1 MTFERVGGPL
11 TELSSEDFDVEGY
24 IRDLSS
30 RCDSSSELEKER
42 KHIQKLTEETAM
54 KLKQNVYKNYSLF
67 IDTSKEISHLET
79 EMFELSHQL
88 HEQESLA
95 HSIRKMHTLA
105 DGSQRQA
112 DSSGK
117 DEKRSIASLLETVEG
132 CSSVTEVPGR
142 YLIHS
147 SHLVEI
153 DPESLEP
160 GNYVR
165 AFLLNDSLMIAT
177 FIKKRRGPVKYK
189 FEALYELDNMAIVDV
204 KEDKLR
210 YTFRILMFP
219 DSHMYQAENQAS
231 KKEWFTLLEATKQKR
246 KATRD
251 ALKNETEETTIET
264 KQLWQKKIQRNEL
277 LTVDWLKDV
286 PENLDVFIAQR
297 DFEQAISLIE
307 KTKAYLKDFSDSH
320 ILRDVR
326 ARLGHRTANLSNV
339 LMKEL
344 EASPRGS
351 LRGGPRAA
359 RRAVNYLLRLGRAS
373 QACSLFLQNHQ
384 QVIHYDLSQIK
395 AEGSTH
401 LHVQNLSKA
410 FYSGLRNA
418 ALEFQRAFSDNN
430 GSYSAFIVWC
440 IEELKHFG
448 EMLVQIA
455 FKNPLSII
463 TECMMTVCAESRKL
477 EEIGLDLTHSLIS
490 HLHSS
495 LCQAMGDGKQQ
506 IVEACAIMA
515 DAEGWEAVDYR
526 KEPAKL
532 SELILEMD
540 NIGVSD
546 FSNLVIQNIVDLS
559 STTINFCRQMVQLMN
574 DALKIYVPEL
584 YGDIITNICDAFT
597 SICDVY
603 LRAINND
610 NNVVCRNFIIKNA
623 QFTIDTFLPSFGI
636 QMETQLARPIPEFT
650 DLVEHLRKNLDEYY
664 DKAGGLVDEEEED
677 TI

>member
-1 MTFERVGGPL
+1 MAFERVGGL
-11 TELSSEDFDVEGY
+11 KSELSGDDFDVDRY
-24 IRDLSS
+24 IHKLSS
-30 RCDSSSELEKER
+30 RCDSSAELDKQR
-42 KHIQKLTEETAM
+42 HRIQKVAEETALE
-54 KLKQNVYKNYSLF
+54 LKQNVFKNYSLF

-79 EMFELSHQL
+79 EIFELSHQL

-95 HSIRKMHTLA
+95 HSMQKMTMSA
-105 DGSQRQA
+105 DGSQRQT
-112 DSSGK
+112 DSSSK

-147 SHLVEI
+147 THLVEI

-177 FIKKRRGPVKYK
+177 FIKRRRGPVKYK
-189 FEALYELDNMAIVDV
+189 FAALFELDNMAIVDV
-204 KEDKLR
+204 KEDIIR
-210 YTFRILMFP
+210 HTFRVLMFP
-219 DSHMYQAENQAS
+219 DSHMYQAENPAA
-231 KKEWFTLLEATKQKR
+231 KKEWLALLESTKQKR

-251 ALKNETEETTIET
+251 ALKTEDESSAVAT
-264 KQLWQKKIQRNEL
+264 KQLWQKELEQNEL

-326 ARLGHRTANLSNV
+326 ARLGHRIAQLSNV

-373 QACSLFLQNHQ
+373 QACNLFLQNHQ
-384 QVIHYDLSQIK
+384 QVIHHDLSQIK

-410 FYSGLRNA
+410 FYAGLKNA

-430 GSYSAFIVWC
+430 GSYSAFIAWC
-440 IEELKHFG
+440 VDEIKHFG
-448 EMLVQIA
+448 ILLINIA
-455 FKNPLSII
+455 FSKNPLSTI
-463 TECMMTVCAESRKL
+463 TECMVTVRAESHKL
-477 EEIGLDLTHSLIS
+477 EEIGLDLTRTLIGQ
-490 HLHSS
+490 LHPS
-495 LCQAMGDGKQQ
+495 LCEAMGDGKQQ
-506 IVEACAIMA
+506 IVESCAMMA

-526 KEPAKL
+526 NEPAKL
-532 SELILEMD
+532 SEIILEMD

-546 FSNLVIQNIVDLS
+546 FSNLVIRNVVDLS
-559 STTINFCRQMVQLMN
+559 STTINFCRQMVQFMN
-574 DALKIYVPEL
+574 DTMKIYVPEL
-584 YGDIITNICDAFT
+584 YGDIVSNICDAFT
-597 SICDVY
+597 SICEVY
-603 LRAINND
+603 LKAINDD
-610 NNVVCRNFIIKNA
+610 NYIVCRDFIIKNA

-636 QMETQLARPIPEFT
+636 QMENQLARPIPEFT
-650 DLVEHLRKNLDEYY
+650 DLVEHLRIDLDKCL
-664 DKAGGLVDEEEED
+664 DSDSLAGEDEN

>member
-1 MTFERVGGPL
+1 MAFERVGGL
-11 TELSSEDFDVEGY
+11 KSELSGEDFDVDGY
-24 IRDLSS
+24 IHKLSS
-30 RCDSSSELEKER
+30 RCDSSAELDKQR
-42 KHIQKLTEETAM
+42 HRIQKVAEETAM
-54 KLKQNVYKNYSLF
+54 ELKQNVFKNYSLF

-79 EMFELSHQL
+79 EIFELSHQL

-95 HSIRKMHTLA
+95 HSMQKMTIST
-105 DGSQRQA
+105 DGSQRQT
-112 DSSGK
+112 DPSSK

-147 SHLVEI
+147 THLVEI

-177 FIKKRRGPVKYK
+177 FIKRRRGPVKYK
-189 FEALYELDNMAIVDV
+189 FAALFELDNMAIVDV
-204 KEDKLR
+204 KEDIIR
-210 YTFRILMFP
+210 HTFRILMFP
-219 DSHMYQAENQAS
+219 DSHMYQAENPAA
-231 KKEWFTLLEATKQKR
+231 KKEWLALLESTKQKR

-251 ALKNETEETTIET
+251 ALKTEDESSAVAT
-264 KQLWQKKIQRNEL
+264 KQLWQKELEQNEL

-326 ARLGHRTANLSNV
+326 ARLGHRIAQLSNV

-373 QACSLFLQNHQ
+373 QACNLFLQNHQ
-384 QVIHYDLSQIK
+384 QVIHHDLSQIK

-410 FYSGLRNA
+410 FYAGLRNA
-418 ALEFQRAFSDNN
+418 ALEFQRAFIDNN
-430 GSYSAFIVWC
+430 GSYSAFIAWC
-440 IEELKHFG
+440 VDELKHFG
-448 EMLVQIA
+448 SLLINIA
-455 FKNPLSII
+455 FSKNPLSII
-463 TECMMTVCAESRKL
+463 TECMMTVCIESHKL
-477 EEIGLDLTHSLIS
+477 EEIGLDLTHTLIGQ
-490 HLHSS
+490 LHPS
-495 LCQAMGDGKQQ
+495 LCQAMGDGKKQ
-506 IVEACAIMA
+506 IVESCAMMA

-526 KEPAKL
+526 NEPAKL
-532 SELILEMD
+532 SEIILEMD

-546 FSNLVIQNIVDLS
+546 FSNLVIRNVVDLS
-559 STTINFCRQMVQLMN
+559 STTINFCRHMVQYMN
-574 DALKIYVPEL
+574 DTLKIYVPEL
-584 YGDIITNICDAFT
+584 YGDIVSNICDAFT
-597 SICDVY
+597 GICEVY
-603 LRAINND
+603 LKAIID
-610 NNVVCRNFIIKNA
+610 DSYIVCRDFIIKNA

-636 QMETQLARPIPEFT
+636 QMENQLARPIPEFT
-650 DLVEHLRKNLDEYY
+650 DLVEHLRIDLDKCL
-664 DKAGGLVDEEEED
+664 DTDDLADEDEED

>member
-1 MTFERVGGPL
+1 MTFERVGGL
-11 TELSSEDFDVEGY
+11 KSELSGDDFDVDGY
-24 IRDLSS
+24 IHKLSS
-30 RCDSSSELEKER
+30 RCDSSAELDKQR
-42 KHIQKLTEETAM
+42 HRIQKVAEETAM
-54 KLKQNVYKNYSLF
+54 ELKQNVFKNYSLF

-79 EMFELSHQL
+79 EIFELSHQL

-95 HSIRKMHTLA
+95 HSMQKMTISA
-105 DGSQRQA
+105 NGNQRQT

-147 SHLVEI
+147 THLVEI

-177 FIKKRRGPVKYK
+177 FIKRRRGPVKYK
-189 FEALYELDNMAIVDV
+189 FAALFELDNMAIVDV
-204 KEDKLR
+204 KEDIIR
-210 YTFRILMFP
+210 HTFRILMFP
-219 DSHMYQAENQAS
+219 DSHMYQAENPAA
-231 KKEWFTLLEATKQKR
+231 KKEWLTLLESTKQKR

-251 ALKNETEETTIET
+251 ALKTEDESSAVAT
-264 KQLWQKKIQRNEL
+264 KQLWQKELEQNEL

-326 ARLGHRTANLSNV
+326 ARLGHRIAQLSNV

-373 QACSLFLQNHQ
+373 QACNLFLQNHQ
-384 QVIHYDLSQIK
+384 QVIHHDLSQIK

-410 FYSGLRNA
+410 FYAGLRNA

-430 GSYSAFIVWC
+430 GSYSAFIAWC
-440 IEELKHFG
+440 VDEIKHFG
-448 EMLVQIA
+448 MLLISIA
-455 FKNPLSII
+455 FSKNPLSTI
-463 TECMMTVCAESRKL
+463 TECMVTVCIESHKL
-477 EEIGLDLTHSLIS
+477 EEIGLDLTHTLIGQ
-490 HLHSS
+490 LHPS
-495 LCQAMGDGKQQ
+495 LCEAMGDGKQQ
-506 IVEACAIMA
+506 IVESCAMMA

-526 KEPAKL
+526 NEPAKL
-532 SELILEMD
+532 SEIILEMD

-546 FSNLVIQNIVDLS
+546 FSNLVIRNVVDLS
-559 STTINFCRQMVQLMN
+559 STTINFCQQMVQFMN
-574 DALKIYVPEL
+574 DTLKIYVPEL
-584 YGDIITNICDAFT
+584 YGDIVSNICDAFT
-597 SICDVY
+597 SICEVY
-603 LRAINND
+603 LKAINDD
-610 NNVVCRNFIIKNA
+610 NYIVCRDFIIKNA

-636 QMETQLARPIPEFT
+636 QMENQLSRPIPEFT
-650 DLVEHLRKNLDEYY
+650 DLVEHLRIDLEKCLDT
-664 DKAGGLVDEEEED
+664 DSLADEDED

>member
-1 MTFERVGGPL
+1 MSFERVGGL
-11 TELSSEDFDVEGY
+11 QSDLSEEDFDVEGY

-30 RCDSSSELEKER
+30 RCDSSAELDKQR
-42 KHIQKLTEETAM
+42 HRIQKVAEETAM
-54 KLKQNVYKNYSLF
+54 KLKQNVFKNYSLF

-95 HSIRKMHTLA
+95 HSIRKMYVSA
-105 DGSQRQA
+105 DGSQRQT

-210 YTFRILMFP
+210 HTFRILMFP
-219 DSHMYQAENQAS
+219 DSHMYQAENQAA

-251 ALKNETEETTIET
+251 ALKSETEDTAIET
-264 KQLWQKKIQRNEL
+264 KQLWQNEMEQNEL

-307 KTKAYLKDFSDSH
+307 KTKSYLKDFSDSH
-320 ILRDVR
+320 ILRDLR

-373 QACSLFLQNHQ
+373 QACKLFLQNHH

-401 LHVQNLSKA
+401 LHIQNLSKA

-418 ALEFQRAFSDNN
+418 ALEFQRAFVDNN

-440 IEELKHFG
+440 IDELKHFG
-448 EMLVQIA
+448 DMLVDIA
-455 FKNPLSII
+455 FKNHPLSTI
-463 TECMMTVCAESRKL
+463 TECIMTVCTESRKL

-490 HLHSS
+490 HLHPS
-495 LCQAMGDGKQQ
+495 LCQAMGDGKHQT
-506 IVEACAIMA
+506 VEACTIMA

-559 STTINFCRQMVQLMN
+559 STTIHFCRQMVQFMN

-597 SICDVY
+597 GIYDVY
-603 LRAINND
+603 LRAIDND
-610 NNVVCRNFIIKNA
+610 NYFVCRNFIIKNA

-636 QMETQLARPIPEFT
+636 KMETRLGRPIPEFT
-650 DLVEHLRKNLDEYY
+650 ELVEHLRGSLDECC
-664 DKAGGLVDEEEED
+664 DNTGLVDEEEED

>member
-1 MTFERVGGPL
+1 MAFERVGGL
-11 TELSSEDFDVEGY
+11 KSELSGDDFDVDRY
-24 IRDLSS
+24 IHKLSS
-30 RCDSSSELEKER
+30 RCDSSAELDKQR
-42 KHIQKLTEETAM
+42 HRIQKVAEETAM
-54 KLKQNVYKNYSLF
+54 ELKQNVFKNYSLF

-79 EMFELSHQL
+79 EIFELSHQL

-95 HSIRKMHTLA
+95 HSMQKMTMSA
-105 DGSQRQA
+105 DGSQRQT
-112 DSSGK
+112 DSSSK

-147 SHLVEI
+147 THLVEI

-177 FIKKRRGPVKYK
+177 FIKRRRGPVKYK
-189 FEALYELDNMAIVDV
+189 FAALFELDNMAIVDV
-204 KEDKLR
+204 KEDIIR
-210 YTFRILMFP
+210 HTFRILMFP
-219 DSHMYQAENQAS
+219 DSHMYQAENPAA
-231 KKEWFTLLEATKQKR
+231 KKEWLTLLESTKQKR

-251 ALKNETEETTIET
+251 ALKTEDESSAVAT
-264 KQLWQKKIQRNEL
+264 KQLWQKELEQNEL

-326 ARLGHRTANLSNV
+326 ARLGHRIAQLSNV

-373 QACSLFLQNHQ
+373 QACNLFLQNHQ
-384 QVIHYDLSQIK
+384 QVIHHDLSQIK

-410 FYSGLRNA
+410 FYAGLRNA

-430 GSYSAFIVWC
+430 GSYSAFIAWC
-440 IEELKHFG
+440 VDEIKHFG
-448 EMLVQIA
+448 ILLINIA
-455 FKNPLSII
+455 FSKNPLSTI
-463 TECMMTVCAESRKL
+463 TECMVTVCAESHKL
-477 EEIGLDLTHSLIS
+477 EEIGLDLTHTLIGQ
-490 HLHSS
+490 LHPS
-495 LCQAMGDGKQQ
+495 LCEAMGDGKQQ
-506 IVEACAIMA
+506 IVESCAMMA

-526 KEPAKL
+526 NEPAKL
-532 SELILEMD
+532 SEIVLEMD

-546 FSNLVIQNIVDLS
+546 FSNLVIRNVVDLS
-559 STTINFCRQMVQLMN
+559 STTINFCRQMVQFMN
-574 DALKIYVPEL
+574 DTLKIYVPEL
-584 YGDIITNICDAFT
+584 YGDIVSNICDAFT
-597 SICDVY
+597 SICEVY
-603 LRAINND
+603 LKAINDD
-610 NNVVCRNFIIKNA
+610 NYIVCRDFIIKNA

-636 QMETQLARPIPEFT
+636 QMENQLARPIPEFT
-650 DLVEHLRKNLDEYY
+650 DLVEHLRIDLDKCL
-664 DKAGGLVDEEEED
+664 DSDSLAGEDEN

>member
-1 MTFERVGGPL
+1 MTFERVGGL
-11 TELSSEDFDVEGY
+11 KSELSGDDFKVDEY
-24 IRDLSS
+24 IHKLSS
-30 RCDSSSELEKER
+30 RCDSSAELDKQR
-42 KHIQKLTEETAM
+42 HRIQKVAEETAM
-54 KLKQNVYKNYSLF
+54 ELKQNVFKNYSLF

-79 EMFELSHQL
+79 EIFELSHQL

-95 HSIRKMHTLA
+95 HAMQKMTISA
-105 DGSQRQA
+105 DGNQRQA
-112 DSSGK
+112 DPGSK

-177 FIKKRRGPVKYK
+177 FIKRRRGPVKYK
-189 FEALYELDNMAIVDV
+189 FSTLFELDNMAIVDV
-204 KEDKLR
+204 KEDIIR
-210 YTFRILMFP
+210 HTFRILMFP
-219 DSHMYQAENQAS
+219 DSHMYQAENPAA
-231 KKEWFTLLEATKQKR
+231 KKEWLALLESTKQKR

-251 ALKNETEETTIET
+251 ALKTEDESSAVAT
-264 KQLWQKKIQRNEL
+264 KQLWQKELEQNEL

-326 ARLGHRTANLSNV
+326 ARLGHRIAQLSNV

-384 QVIHYDLSQIK
+384 QVIHHDLSQIK

-410 FYSGLRNA
+410 FYAGLKNA

-430 GSYSAFIVWC
+430 GSYSAFIAWC
-440 IEELKHFG
+440 VDELKHFG
-448 EMLVQIA
+448 RMLINIA
-455 FKNPLSII
+455 FSKNPLSTI
-463 TECMMTVCAESRKL
+463 TECMVTVCAESHKL
-477 EEIGLDLTHSLIS
+477 EEIGLDLTHTLVGQ
-490 HLHSS
+490 LHPSI
-495 LCQAMGDGKQQ
+495 CETMGDGKQQ
-506 IVEACAIMA
+506 IVESCAMMA

-526 KEPAKL
+526 NEPAKL
-532 SELILEMD
+532 SEIILEMD

-546 FSNLVIQNIVDLS
+546 FSNLVIRNVVDLS
-559 STTINFCRQMVQLMN
+559 STTINFCRQMVQFMN
-574 DALKIYVPEL
+574 DTLKIYLPEL
-584 YGDIITNICDAFT
+584 YGDIVSNICDAFT
-597 SICDVY
+597 SICEVY
-603 LRAINND
+603 LRAINDD
-610 NNVVCRNFIIKNA
+610 NYIVCRDFIIKNA

-636 QMETQLARPIPEFT
+636 QMENQLVRPIPEFT
-650 DLVEHLRKNLDEYY
+650 DLVENLRIELDKCLDSE
-664 DKAGGLVDEEEED
+664 ALVGEDDED